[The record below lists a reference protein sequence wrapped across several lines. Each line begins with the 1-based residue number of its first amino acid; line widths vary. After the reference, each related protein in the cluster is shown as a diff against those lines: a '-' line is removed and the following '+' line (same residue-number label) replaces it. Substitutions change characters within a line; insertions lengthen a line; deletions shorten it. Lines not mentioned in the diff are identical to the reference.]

1 MSITTQSSC
10 RKNLLG
16 VNGFLKKIDLKI
28 LELINVQFGC
38 IMDFIYVVVDNG
50 EAYPAAYASYDL
62 AVTAIKTMY
71 REVLEAEA
79 EEYAKT
85 GCKQASD
92 VDVAE
97 GAKGVTSLY
106 VDKGCH
112 IIIYKLPVKKQKM

>member
-112 IIIYKLPVKKQKM
+112 IIIYKLPVKK